1 MIDPNCVDKLG
12 APICVEQ
19 YAFSPSTVLD
29 QISLEEYIT
38 FVIYS
43 LEYKSLILEQLSEL
57 KEREVLKEYEQTI
70 ASSSV
75 DPTTLPPYGVI
86 LHTCVIRDLN
96 GIGFEH
102 LGSKGQEII
111 KAVVNVAS
119 DNYPELMHKCHMINT
134 PWLFNTVWWVI
145 KGWLAP
151 RYTAHHPTTTHSS
164 SPFCRTI
171 AKVNVLGTSFR
182 SELEAEIDP
191 NQLPERVGGL
201 YKIAT
206 VPFEFDSRDQ
216 TSLLWTPPRE
226 MVATPTA
233 SEDTAK
239 G

>member
-1 MIDPNCVDKLG
+1 VIDPNCVDKLG
-12 APICVEQ
+12 APLCVEQ

-29 QISLEEYIT
+29 EISLEEYIT

-43 LEYKSLILEQLSEL
+43 LEYKSLILEQLSEQ

-70 ASSSV
+70 ASSNV

-102 LGSKGQEII
+102 LGAKGQEII

-151 RYTAHHPTTTHSS
+151 RYKSLPNPDLTSHFSCT
-164 SPFCRTI
+164 SPPEQSR
-171 AKVNVLGTSFR
+171 R
-182 SELEAEIDP
+182 S
-191 NQLPERVGGL
+191 
-201 YKIAT
+201 
-206 VPFEFDSRDQ
+206 
-216 TSLLWTPPRE
+216 
-226 MVATPTA
+226 M
-233 SEDTAK
+233 
-239 G
+239 